1 MSALLEVR
9 GLTRRFGGLTAVK
22 NVSFAIAGGELTGVL
37 GPNGAGKT
45 TLFNLLTG
53 FVAPDAGEVRFAGAD
68 ITGLARHR
76 IVSCGM
82 ARTFQQPRPFRLMT
96 VEENVA
102 VACLSPRGRQQPGR
116 SLRDR
121 VERVLR
127 LVGLEGKARTPV
139 ESLPYGALRR
149 LELARALATGPRLL
163 LLDEPFAGLGTS
175 EIEPLAALI
184 AELHRRDGLTVLMIE
199 HKLREFMRLVRRVIA
214 MDFGEIIAD
223 GSPSEIVVNPCV
235 VTAYLGGAEA
245 SIGTA

>member
-102 VACLSPRGRQQPGR
+102 VACLSPRGRQQPGCDKCR
-116 SLRDR
+116 LYAACRDPQLIRRCQGQSITKGGLLNLCRKRLIFSKTFGCLRIFCSR
-121 VERVLR
+121 
-127 LVGLEGKARTPV
+127 
-139 ESLPYGALRR
+139 RR
-149 LELARALATGPRLL
+149 LPGR
-163 LLDEPFAGLGTS
+163 S
-175 EIEPLAALI
+175 
-184 AELHRRDGLTVLMIE
+184 
-199 HKLREFMRLVRRVIA
+199 KS
-214 MDFGEIIAD
+214 II
-223 GSPSEIVVNPCV
+223 PSKIVKTP
-235 VTAYLGGAEA
+235 
-245 SIGTA
+245 